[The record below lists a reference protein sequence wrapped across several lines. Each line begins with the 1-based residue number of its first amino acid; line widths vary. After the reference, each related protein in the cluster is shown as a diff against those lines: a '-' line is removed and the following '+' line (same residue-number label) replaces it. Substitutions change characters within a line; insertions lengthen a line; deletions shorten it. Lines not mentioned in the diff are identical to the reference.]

1 MGEVRILSDAFERKA
16 SSLEDPDCIEG
27 FLTGQ
32 SKGLKRP
39 TFYREGGHSG
49 MYPYSFRIAI
59 LISQLMRSHHFLNHD
74 LFTVIFIVMMWHDII

>member
-1 MGEVRILSDAFERKA
+1 MNSELISCTIQLKAGVLLESFVGEVRILSDAFERNA

-27 FLTGQ
+27 LLTGE

-49 MYPYSFRIAI
+49 M
-59 LISQLMRSHHFLNHD
+59 
-74 LFTVIFIVMMWHDII
+74 